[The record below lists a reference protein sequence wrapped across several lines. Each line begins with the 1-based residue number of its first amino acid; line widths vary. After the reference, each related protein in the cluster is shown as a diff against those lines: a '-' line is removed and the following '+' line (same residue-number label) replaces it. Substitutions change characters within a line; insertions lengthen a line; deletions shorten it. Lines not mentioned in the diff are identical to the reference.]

1 VADVTYA
8 QIKVIFGEWVV
19 IGNLSERV
27 AAQEFLYYD
36 VAGVVDH
43 CCCYLQEENYNRAGS
58 THGLAKRAGAF
69 S

>member
-1 VADVTYA
+1 VAGVTYA

-19 IGNLSERV
+19 IGNLSERQ
-27 AAQEFLYYD
+27 AAQEILYYD

-43 CCCYLQEENYNRAGS
+43 CCYLQEENYNRAGS
-58 THGLAKRAGAF
+58 THGLAKRTRAF

>member
-43 CCCYLQEENYNRAGS
+43 CC
-58 THGLAKRAGAF
+58 
-69 S
+69 

>member
-1 VADVTYA
+1 MAGVTYA

-43 CCCYLQEENYNRAGS
+43 CC
-58 THGLAKRAGAF
+58 
-69 S
+69 

>member
-1 VADVTYA
+1 MAGVTYA

-36 VAGVVDH
+36 VAGGVDH
-43 CCCYLQEENYNRAGS
+43 CCYLQEENYNRAGS
-58 THGLAKRAGAF
+58 THGLAKRARAF

>member
-1 VADVTYA
+1 MAGVTYA

-19 IGNLSERV
+19 IGNLSERQ
-27 AAQEFLYYD
+27 AAQEILYYD

-43 CCCYLQEENYNRAGS
+43 CCYLQEENYNRAGS
-58 THGLAKRAGAF
+58 THGLAKRTRAF

>member
-1 VADVTYA
+1 MAGVTYA

-43 CCCYLQEENYNRAGS
+43 CCYLQEENYNRASS
-58 THGLAKRAGAF
+58 THGLAKRTRAF